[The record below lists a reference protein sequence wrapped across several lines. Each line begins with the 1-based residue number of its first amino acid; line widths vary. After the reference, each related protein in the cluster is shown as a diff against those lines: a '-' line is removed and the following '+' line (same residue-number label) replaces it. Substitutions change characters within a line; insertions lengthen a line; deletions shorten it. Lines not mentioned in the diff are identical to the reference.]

1 MTGNGIA
8 MVKPNTNDPNH
19 WRHRAAQMR
28 ALAGT
33 VAEPTISTLLTDLAA
48 DYDKLAEGAAL
59 KSNSLLNDNRWS
71 GRS

>member
-1 MTGNGIA
+1 ML
-8 MVKPNTNDPNH
+8 KPNTNDPNH

-28 ALAGT
+28 ALAAT
-33 VAEPTISTLLTDLAA
+33 VAEPTISSLIRDLAA

-59 KSNSLLNDNRWS
+59 KGNSLLNDSRRL